1 MKHKTKKLLCS
12 VLAFCQLFA
21 MTAFARPDWPSDTG
35 IQAEAGALM
44 DVDSGTMIFG
54 QNSHVEYPP
63 ASITK
68 LLTALIVLEHAE
80 LSDTVT
86 YSETAMNSV
95 EADSG
100 NKYSLAIGDT
110 MTVEDC
116 LYALLLSSVNQSAN
130 ALAEHV
136 AGSIPAFVDMMNQ
149 KARQLGCTHTHFV
162 NASGLPDE
170 NHYSCAEDLAK
181 IMRAGLKNARF
192 RKVLETVNYTI
203 PATNLSAARP
213 MHTHVPLLA
222 KESSLYYEGC
232 IGGKTGFST
241 EAQNCLATV
250 AERNGRTYIVVT
262 MRDADLGINCADST
276 VLFDYAFNSFDSI
289 EVDGKAMTVPKGVT
303 VADLTMKSKEK
314 GTRTLN
320 QYYYQG
326 QFVGYV
332 TVEDTPTPKPVQEA
346 KETTVP
352 ESSETE
358 STSTTVQTDETD
370 TNDTAVSEQ
379 KSVQDQISEMHT
391 EGLSSTVKMLL
402 IIGGAMIIVLIGL
415 LIALHFK
422 NS

>member
-149 KARQLGCTHTHFV
+149 KLAAVSYTHLG
-162 NASGLPDE
+162 
-170 NHYSCAEDLAK
+170 
-181 IMRAGLKNARF
+181 
-192 RKVLETVNYTI
+192 
-203 PATNLSAARP
+203 
-213 MHTHVPLLA
+213 
-222 KESSLYYEGC
+222 
-232 IGGKTGFST
+232 
-241 EAQNCLATV
+241 
-250 AERNGRTYIVVT
+250 
-262 MRDADLGINCADST
+262 
-276 VLFDYAFNSFDSI
+276 
-289 EVDGKAMTVPKGVT
+289 
-303 VADLTMKSKEK
+303 
-314 GTRTLN
+314 
-320 QYYYQG
+320 
-326 QFVGYV
+326 
-332 TVEDTPTPKPVQEA
+332 
-346 KETTVP
+346 VP
-352 ESSETE
+352 ETE
-358 STSTTVQTDETD
+358 VQKRSRRRQTRRRG
-370 TNDTAVSEQ
+370 Q
-379 KSVQDQISEMHT
+379 KRQERLRRKRDPRLPEKRT
-391 EGLSSTVKMLL
+391 RKRRGL
-402 IIGGAMIIVLIGL
+402 
-415 LIALHFK
+415 H
-422 NS
+422 

>member
-130 ALAEHV
+130 ALAE
-136 AGSIPAFVDMMNQ
+136 
-149 KARQLGCTHTHFV
+149 R
-162 NASGLPDE
+162 
-170 NHYSCAEDLAK
+170 
-181 IMRAGLKNARF
+181 
-192 RKVLETVNYTI
+192 
-203 PATNLSAARP
+203 
-213 MHTHVPLLA
+213 
-222 KESSLYYEGC
+222 
-232 IGGKTGFST
+232 
-241 EAQNCLATV
+241 
-250 AERNGRTYIVVT
+250 
-262 MRDADLGINCADST
+262 
-276 VLFDYAFNSFDSI
+276 
-289 EVDGKAMTVPKGVT
+289 EVSRR
-303 VADLTMKSKEK
+303 LW
-314 GTRTLN
+314 
-320 QYYYQG
+320 
-326 QFVGYV
+326 
-332 TVEDTPTPKPVQEA
+332 
-346 KETTVP
+346 
-352 ESSETE
+352 
-358 STSTTVQTDETD
+358 
-370 TNDTAVSEQ
+370 
-379 KSVQDQISEMHT
+379 I
-391 EGLSSTVKMLL
+391 
-402 IIGGAMIIVLIGL
+402 
-415 LIALHFK
+415 
-422 NS
+422 